1 MRFTIVKNTGTNQ
14 PAQLSYDFSPP
25 GGTIG
30 RSKDNNWIL
39 PDEEQAIARLQA
51 IVSISAD
58 GECRITNRGSA
69 SELLLNTIPLA
80 PDRQVEIRDG
90 DVLNIGDYQIQAVDI
105 NKSAPSQATT
115 RVINTESQSATNC
128 SGIPNEIWDGLE
140 QIFTASDTSSS
151 PNRHQ
156 TTSEGNDNNPLLNP
170 QQQENDERNPIN
182 PLAQI
187 ENTTDLE
194 TLQLRATDP
203 VTMFHS
209 DALFQQEDI
218 LNNNTPTTLFQY
230 DDQRIEHSDDK
241 EKEIDPLALFS
252 DNSIRQQKRVKN
264 DDPLNLM
271 LDNAV
276 PLTSP
281 DNPTISDSQFAPIS
295 QPISAQDKQS
305 IAQPPSLPPL
315 FTTEEISK
323 ELSKDLAKSQ
333 TDIEE
338 ARTKENIFLPF
349 PLAPSNEYPDYPA
362 SANHQPSVKHQVS
375 NANNSLHITHDNHAY
390 ERLGIDPIS
399 YSSNTH
405 QTDGIKLEGKLLASL
420 LEGMGLKSLH
430 HPQFDEHRMYQLG
443 LFISQLSQGIVA
455 LNASRTMLK
464 READADMTQM
474 LLDANNPFKLLPSG
488 QSVLVQMFGD
498 HMPGFMPIEQATR
511 DILIELQAH
520 QLGMIAGVRAITR
533 DILQLFHP
541 GILEQKAR
549 DEGGMPRLS
558 LSSTYKTSLWEFLTK
573 YYQKT
578 ANEFEQNSALF
589 GENFLQAYEK
599 EVNKYKS
606 SQSKL
611 KK

>member
-1 MRFTIVKNTGTNQ
+1 MRFTIVKNSGTNQ
-14 PAQLSYDFSPP
+14 PIQLSYDFSPP

-51 IVSISAD
+51 VVSISAD

-105 NKSAPSQATT
+105 NKSAPPQATT

-140 QIFTASDTSSS
+140 QIFTAPDTSSS
-151 PNRHQ
+151 PNRYQ
-156 TTSEGNDNNPLLNP
+156 ATSEGNDNNPLLKS
-170 QQQENDERNPIN
+170 QQQENDERNPID

-230 DDQRIEHSDDK
+230 DDQ
-241 EKEIDPLALFS
+241 EI
-252 DNSIRQQKRVKN
+252 

-281 DNPTISDSQFAPIS
+281 DNPKISDSQFAPVS

-305 IAQPPSLPPL
+305 IAQPPSLPSL

-323 ELSKDLAKSQ
+323 ELSKDLAKNY
-333 TDIEE
+333 TGIEE
-338 ARTKENIFLPF
+338 AKTKENIFPPF
-349 PLAPSNEYPDYPA
+349 PPVPSNEYPDYQA
-362 SANHQPSVKHQVS
+362 SANHQTHIRHQVS

-399 YSSNTH
+399 YSSANH

-420 LEGMGLKSLH
+420 LEGMGLKNLH
-430 HPQFDEHRMYQLG
+430 QPQFDEHRMYQLG
-443 LFISQLSQGIVA
+443 LFISQLSQGVVA
-455 LNASRTMLK
+455 LNTSRTMLK

-541 GILEQKAR
+541 GNLEQKAQ

-578 ANEFEQNSALF
+578 ANEFEQNSVLF

>member
-1 MRFTIVKNTGTNQ
+1 MRFTIVKNSGTNQ
-14 PAQLSYDFSPP
+14 PIQLSYDFSPP

-51 IVSISAD
+51 VVSISAD

-105 NKSAPSQATT
+105 NKSAPPQATT

-140 QIFTASDTSSS
+140 QIFTAPDTSSS
-151 PNRHQ
+151 PNRYQ
-156 TTSEGNDNNPLLNP
+156 ATSEGNDNNPLLKS
-170 QQQENDERNPIN
+170 QQQENDERNPID

-230 DDQRIEHSDDK
+230 DDQ
-241 EKEIDPLALFS
+241 EI
-252 DNSIRQQKRVKN
+252 

-281 DNPTISDSQFAPIS
+281 DNPKISDSQFAPVS

-305 IAQPPSLPPL
+305 IAQPPSLPSL

-323 ELSKDLAKSQ
+323 ELSKDLAKNY
-333 TDIEE
+333 TGIEE
-338 ARTKENIFLPF
+338 TKTKENIFPPF
-349 PLAPSNEYPDYPA
+349 PPVPSNEYPDYQA
-362 SANHQPSVKHQVS
+362 SANHQTHIKHQVS

-399 YSSNTH
+399 YSSSNH

-420 LEGMGLKSLH
+420 LEGMGLKNLH
-430 HPQFDEHRMYQLG
+430 QPQFDEHRMYQLG
-443 LFISQLSQGIVA
+443 LFISQLSQGVVA
-455 LNASRTMLK
+455 LNTSRTMLK

-541 GILEQKAR
+541 GNLEQKAQ

-578 ANEFEQNSALF
+578 ANEFEQNSVLF

-599 EVNKYKS
+599 EVNKYKN

>member
-1 MRFTIVKNTGTNQ
+1 MRFTIVKNSGTDQ
-14 PAQLSYDFSPP
+14 PTQLSYDFLPP

-30 RSKDNNWIL
+30 RSKDNSWIL
-39 PDEEQAIARLQA
+39 PDKEQAIARLQA

-90 DVLNIGDYQIQAVDI
+90 DVLNIGGYQIQAVDI
-105 NKSAPSQATT
+105 NKSAPPQATT
-115 RVINTESQSATNC
+115 RVINTGSQSATNC

-140 QIFTASDTSSS
+140 QIFTTPDTLSSL
-151 PNRHQ
+151 NRHQ
-156 TTSEGNDNNPLLNP
+156 ATSEGNDNNPLLKP
-170 QQQENDERNPIN
+170 QQQENDERNPID

-230 DDQRIEHSDDK
+230 NTQEIEHSDDK

-252 DNSIRQQKRVKN
+252 DNPIRQQKRVKN
-264 DDPLNLM
+264 DDPLNFM

-281 DNPTISDSQFAPIS
+281 DNPTISDPQFAPVS

-305 IAQPPSLPPL
+305 IAQPPYLPPL

-323 ELSKDLAKSQ
+323 ELSKDLAKSH
-333 TDIEE
+333 TGIEE
-338 ARTKENIFLPF
+338 ARTKENIFPPF
-349 PLAPSNEYPDYPA
+349 PPAPSNEYPDHQT
-362 SANHQPSVKHQVS
+362 SANHQPSIKHQVN

-399 YSSNTH
+399 YSPDNH

-420 LEGMGLKSLH
+420 LEGMGLKNLH
-430 HPQFDEHRMYQLG
+430 QPQFDEYRMYQLG

-498 HMPGFMPIEQATR
+498 HMPGFMPVEQATR

-578 ANEFEQNSALF
+578 ANEFEQNSVLF
-589 GENFLQAYEK
+589 GENFLQSYEK